1 MAVLASRRRS
11 SSSSWLLSDFLIAEN
26 VVPTNHVMT
35 AYRTDDS
42 KARERATLV
51 RERVLRLE
59 YVMLFASCL
68 SCQTDRIK
76 RGGKEIERVKL
87 TSKNQI

>member
-1 MAVLASRRRS
+1 MAVLASRRRR

-42 KARERATLV
+42 KARERATLM
-51 RERVLRLE
+51 RERALRLE

-68 SCQTDRIK
+68 SCTNGQNQA
-76 RGGKEIERVKL
+76 RGQR
-87 TSKNQI
+87 N